1 VVLQRPRRT
10 AAGLAP
16 ITPSRPDGDRAG
28 AAQDRV
34 DVSRLT
40 SVTKQLTATAAD
52 HWLPCVQR
60 PGARG
65 GPLAAMS
72 FTVLMA
78 MSFTVLMAI
87 TFTMLDVVGASGSS
101 SPRRKAACASILM
114 FRRHRE
120 VPA

>member
-1 VVLQRPRRT
+1 MSFTVLMAMSFT
-10 AAGLAP
+10 VLM
-16 ITPSRPDGDRAG
+16 
-28 AAQDRV
+28 
-34 DVSRLT
+34 
-40 SVTKQLTATAAD
+40 
-52 HWLPCVQR
+52 
-60 PGARG
+60 
-65 GPLAAMS
+65 AMS